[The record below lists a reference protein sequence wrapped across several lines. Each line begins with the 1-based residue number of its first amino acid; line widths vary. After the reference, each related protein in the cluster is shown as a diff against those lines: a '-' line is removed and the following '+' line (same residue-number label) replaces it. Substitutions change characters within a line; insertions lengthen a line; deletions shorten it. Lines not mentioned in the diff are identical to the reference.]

1 MSCDYEMVIWSMKTE
16 TYSGHTWRVMFGG
29 VKWPPESY
37 GFDRKR
43 FSVGTFVF
51 YLWVCER
58 ARERERER
66 ARA

>member
-1 MSCDYEMVIWSMKTE
+1 MSCDYEMVTWSMKTE

-51 YLWVCER
+51 YLCV
-58 ARERERER
+58 
-66 ARA
+66 